1 MVKIEPDLIYLEG
14 IHQKPGIPE
23 KTGQSFQD
31 VLSRLNNASSGKVK
45 SSQSTR
51 SMESILPTGTFDHPI
66 LSQAETLLQ
75 TMEQYQQD
83 LLNPGKNLREIEQTL
98 ARMRGQVQ
106 SLKRESASLPPTLK
120 ALTDRITLT
129 AEVERLKFN
138 RGDYLG

>member
-14 IHQKPGIPE
+14 IHQKPGVTE
-23 KTGQSFQD
+23 KTGQTFQD
-31 VLSRLNNASSGKVK
+31 VLNRLNNAPSGKVK

-51 SMESILPTGTFDHPI
+51 STESILPTRTYDHPV
-66 LSQAETLLQ
+66 LNQAETLLQ

-98 ARMRGQVQ
+98 ARMRGQART
-106 SLKRESASLPPTLK
+106 LKRESASLPPTLK
-120 ALTDRITLT
+120 ELTDRITLT